1 MGEKL
6 IASIESGYCGAS
18 VAAAIDINLPTGNYP
33 CHTDIFDVAV
43 DADVIID
50 FSHHTAIGR
59 LTEYAVEKKIPLVI
73 ATTGHTEEEK
83 ALAVAA
89 SEKIPVF
96 MSGNMSIGIALLME
110 LVRRTVEVF
119 PDANVEIVEVHHN
132 QKIDVPSGT
141 ALMLANA
148 VKEVRGGEFNIGRH
162 ENGKRTRSEIGI
174 HSLRT
179 GRIIGEHE
187 VRIDTGSQT
196 ITLKHESHGRELFA
210 EGALCAAAYI
220 SVLEKGLYSV
230 SDMIGRDCK

>member
-6 IASIESGYCGAS
+6 IASIKSGFNGAC
-18 VAAAIDINLPTGNYP
+18 VAAAVDINMPSGDHP
-33 CHTDIFDVAV
+33 CYTDIFDVKEE
-43 DADVIID
+43 ADVIID

-59 LTEYAVEKKIPLVI
+59 LVEYALEKNIPLVI

-83 ALAVAA
+83 ALAVEA
-89 SEKIPVF
+89 SKKIPVF

-119 PDANVEIVEVHHN
+119 PDADVEIVEVHHN
-132 QKIDVPSGT
+132 QKVDVPSGT

-148 VKEVRGGEFNIGRH
+148 VKETRGGEFNIGRH
-162 ENGKRTRSEIGI
+162 ENGKRKQGEIGI

-179 GRIIGEHE
+179 GRVIGEHE

-196 ITLKHESHGRELFA
+196 IVLKHESHGRELFA

-220 SVLEKGLYSV
+220 SVLDNGMYSV

>member
-6 IASIESGYCGAS
+6 IASIKSGFNGAC
-18 VAAAIDINLPTGNYP
+18 VAAAVDINMPSGDHP
-33 CHTDIFDVAV
+33 CYTDIFDVKE

-59 LTEYAVEKKIPLVI
+59 LVEYALEKNIPLVI

-83 ALAVAA
+83 ALAVEA
-89 SEKIPVF
+89 SKKIPVF

-119 PDANVEIVEVHHN
+119 PDADVEIVEVHHN
-132 QKIDVPSGT
+132 QKVDVPSGT

-148 VKEVRGGEFNIGRH
+148 VKETRGGEFNIGRH
-162 ENGKRTRSEIGI
+162 ENGKRKQGEIGI

-179 GRIIGEHE
+179 GRVIGEHE

-196 ITLKHESHGRELFA
+196 IVLKHESHGRELFA

-220 SVLEKGLYSV
+220 SVLDNGMYSV

>member
-6 IASIESGYCGAS
+6 IASIKSGFNGAS
-18 VAAAIDINLPTGNYP
+18 VAAAVDINMPKGDYP
-33 CHTDIFDVAV
+33 CYTDIFDVTE

-50 FSHHTAIGR
+50 FSHHTAAPSLIR
-59 LTEYAVEKKIPLVI
+59 YALDRNIPLVI

-83 ALAVAA
+83 ALAVEA
-89 SEKIPVF
+89 SKKIPVF

-119 PDANVEIVEVHHN
+119 PDADVEIVEVHHN
-132 QKIDVPSGT
+132 QKVDVPSGT
-141 ALMLANA
+141 ALMLANT
-148 VKEVRGGEFNIGRH
+148 VKDARGGELNIGRH
-162 ENGKRTRSEIGI
+162 ENGKRKQGEIGI

-179 GRIIGEHE
+179 GKVIGEHE

-220 SVLEKGLYSV
+220 SELECGMYSV

>member
-6 IASIESGYCGAS
+6 IASIESGFNGAT
-18 VAAAIDINLPTGNYP
+18 VAAAVDINMPSGNYP
-33 CHTDIFDVAV
+33 CYRDISEVREN
-43 DADVIID
+43 ADVIID
-50 FSHHTAIGR
+50 FSHHTAIKA
-59 LTEYAVEKKIPLVI
+59 LTEYAVSKNIPLVI

-83 ALAVAA
+83 ALALAA

-119 PDANVEIVEVHHN
+119 PEADVEIVEVHHN
-132 QKIDVPSGT
+132 QKVDVPSGT
-141 ALMLANA
+141 ALMLANT
-148 VKEVRGGEFNIGRH
+148 VKDARGGEFNIGRH
-162 ENGKRTRSEIGI
+162 ENGRRKQGEIGI

-179 GRIIGEHE
+179 GKVIGEHE

-220 SVLEKGLYSV
+220 SVLDKGFYTV

>member
-6 IASIESGYCGAS
+6 IASIKSGFNGAS
-18 VAAAIDINLPTGNYP
+18 VAAAVDINMPKGDYP
-33 CHTDIFDVAV
+33 CYTDIFDVTE

-50 FSHHTAIGR
+50 FSHHTAAPR
-59 LTEYAVEKKIPLVI
+59 LIRYALDRNIPLVI

-83 ALAVAA
+83 ALACEA
-89 SEKIPVF
+89 SKKIPVF
-96 MSGNMSIGIALLME
+96 MSGNMSIGVALLME

-119 PDANVEIVEVHHN
+119 PDADVEIVEVHHN
-132 QKIDVPSGT
+132 QKVDVPSGT
-141 ALMLANA
+141 ALMLANT
-148 VKEVRGGEFNIGRH
+148 VKDARGGELNIGRH
-162 ENGKRTRSEIGI
+162 ENGKRKQGEIGI

-179 GRIIGEHE
+179 GKVIGEHE

-220 SVLEKGLYSV
+220 SELECGMYSV
-230 SDMIGRDCK
+230 SDMIERDCK